1 MCCYFILIWIVLTN
15 KELCKLIFSIFE
27 NKNVWEKTHKNQPIY
42 VKYTRRHLV
51 TMLIATTRSDSLGPG
66 ANGNMDEHFADEGAR
81 AEPEPSSNTTEI
93 KTSDVYKVDKN
104 LPARFNNPECF
115 RGYRWEESFSRGA
128 SCVISVHLFIHW
140 YTSVYV
146 FIC

>member
-1 MCCYFILIWIVLTN
+1 MCCYFISYLQIKSCVSLYFPYLKT
-15 KELCKLIFSIFE
+15 
-27 NKNVWEKTHKNQPIY
+27 NVWKNTHKTQPTY

-51 TMLIATTRSDSLGPG
+51 TMLIATTRSDSPGPG
-66 ANGNMDEHFADEGAR
+66 ANGNMDEHFADERAR
-81 AEPEPSSNTTEI
+81 AEPGPSSNTTET

-128 SCVISVHLFIHW
+128 SCVIEIHLFVRLFIHW
-140 YTSVYV
+140 YMSVYV